1 MAQFQPGQS
10 GNPNGRPPGSRNN
23 AAAAIEQL
31 LADDAE
37 TIVMKAIELA
47 KDGDTALIRLCLDRL
62 CAPRRDRHIPFALP
76 EMNTAADAVTAAAA
90 IAAAVAAGEL
100 TPGEAADLSQLVA
113 NYAKALEIANL
124 DERVQRLEEAMVRSR

>member
-1 MAQFQPGQS
+1 
-10 GNPNGRPPGSRNN
+10 
-23 AAAAIEQL
+23 
-31 LADDAE
+31 
-37 TIVMKAIELA
+37 
-47 KDGDTALIRLCLDRL
+47 
-62 CAPRRDRHIPFALP
+62 
-76 EMNTAADAVTAAAA
+76 MNTAADAVTAAAA